1 MKRIKELSSDALIDD
16 SRATSKILVFNNNNN
31 NNNNKKRDWT
41 IIETW
46 NWNPMQSLPHHT

>member
-16 SRATSKILVFNNNNN
+16 SSRATSKILVFNNNNN
-31 NNNNKKRDWT
+31 NNKKRDWT
-41 IIETW
+41 IIQTW